1 MAGTGR
7 GHPPG
12 TAEPPRD
19 GRAPARRTAPTDHAA
34 VPSRRPRAGARERVW
49 GRGGPPHTRGGEAQR
64 RGESGMNPDPLRAG
78 TGDRE
83 PAGRETTHR
92 ANGLGGRDGRRPP
105 PDERRR
111 RRGPGR
117 REKTGPRACS
127 QTRGG
132 RSERG
137 GRDVN
142 DDDDTRTVFPSRDVR
157 GDAATHDARTGPD
170 LGVGE
175 SHRPEPPPPPHRRR
189 KSTRKRGVSHRQAPN
204 PVRWRFPTRDAPPRR
219 TTTTGP
225 EESPDAPGPADP
237 PPRRRRRTSAKPPSL
252 ARFPRRARSPPL
264 TPSLARTPPP
274 RQTRP
279 PPPKESPPAA
289 TGPDASGDAPGDD
302 RPPFSP
308 KAAPERE
315 VTTPQSQNRIP
326 DPEEGRVNRCSP
338 TVGTPPG
345 RGSEATST
353 RHATGATHARDA
365 RGEAAVRGNGK
376 DGEAREGP
384 LAAGTDG
391 GRVGPGSPPP
401 PSPALPARLRAPTE
415 VRTHPRGSGGNRG
428 PAALGRART
437 RPLRSPPRVTH
448 VPGSD
453 THGTPASRTRSL
465 VPRGSSPDSER
476 GGAGRSGRHKRSGF
490 PPRQRRD
497 AARGAT
503 RSKLRASGVQGVT
516 GRPQARPLIGSLEKA
531 LFLTEGGRD
540 RTRPDEPPA
549 AAAQEQG
556 ERHTHRSMI
565 SSAARW
571 GGSAVSVRLFSFP
584 FRGAFLSVR
593 GQGGPDREKAYYVRG
608 PPRARPASP
617 ATPTGSAPGGEAFLV
632 SIIDRPPLTVRRKLK
647 GPAATAQ
654 HHRTL
659 TAYGRRQCAVGRSPD
674 LTRGPSYRSRLDPLF
689 AHTRGHLN
697 PREEHTHLA
706 EEHR

>member
-1 MAGTGR
+1 
-7 GHPPG
+7 
-12 TAEPPRD
+12 
-19 GRAPARRTAPTDHAA
+19 
-34 VPSRRPRAGARERVW
+34 
-49 GRGGPPHTRGGEAQR
+49 
-64 RGESGMNPDPLRAG
+64 MNPDPLRAG

-219 TTTTGP
+219 TTTTTGP

-531 LFLTEGGRD
+531 LFFSLRAGGTEPGP
-540 RTRPDEPPA
+540 TSLRPRQHKSRGSDT
-549 AAAQEQG
+549 
-556 ERHTHRSMI
+556 HT
-565 SSAARW
+565 AR
-571 GGSAVSVRLFSFP
+571 
-584 FRGAFLSVR
+584 
-593 GQGGPDREKAYYVRG
+593 
-608 PPRARPASP
+608 
-617 ATPTGSAPGGEAFLV
+617 
-632 SIIDRPPLTVRRKLK
+632 
-647 GPAATAQ
+647 
-654 HHRTL
+654 
-659 TAYGRRQCAVGRSPD
+659 
-674 LTRGPSYRSRLDPLF
+674 
-689 AHTRGHLN
+689 
-697 PREEHTHLA
+697 
-706 EEHR
+706 

>member
-1 MAGTGR
+1 
-7 GHPPG
+7 
-12 TAEPPRD
+12 
-19 GRAPARRTAPTDHAA
+19 
-34 VPSRRPRAGARERVW
+34 
-49 GRGGPPHTRGGEAQR
+49 
-64 RGESGMNPDPLRAG
+64 MNPDPLRAG

-127 QTRGG
+127 QTPGGEKREGEEETSTTTTTRG
-132 RSERG
+132 RS
-137 GRDVN
+137 
-142 DDDDTRTVFPSRDVR
+142 FPSRDVR

-490 PPRQRRD
+490 PPPPKTG
-497 AARGAT
+497 RGEGRHPVEAT
-503 RSKLRASGVQGVT
+503 RIGRSGRDGET
-516 GRPQARPLIGSLEKA
+516 PSTPSHRIAREGTF
-531 LFLTEGGRD
+531 FLTEGGRD

-571 GGSAVSVRLFSFP
+571 GGLRYPVRLFFP
-584 FRGAFLSVR
+584 SLSGAHS
-593 GQGGPDREKAYYVRG
+593 
-608 PPRARPASP
+608 
-617 ATPTGSAPGGEAFLV
+617 
-632 SIIDRPPLTVRRKLK
+632 
-647 GPAATAQ
+647 
-654 HHRTL
+654 
-659 TAYGRRQCAVGRSPD
+659 
-674 LTRGPSYRSRLDPLF
+674 
-689 AHTRGHLN
+689 
-697 PREEHTHLA
+697 
-706 EEHR
+706 